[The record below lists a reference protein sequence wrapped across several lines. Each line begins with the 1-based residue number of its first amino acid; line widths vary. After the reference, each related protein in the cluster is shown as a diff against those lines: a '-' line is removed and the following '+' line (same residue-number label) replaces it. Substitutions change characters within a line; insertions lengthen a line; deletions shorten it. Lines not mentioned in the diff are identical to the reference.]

1 MMLRMARACTTLDAF
16 NAVAEPKRR
25 RVLDVL
31 AGRERPV
38 NDMVELLGWPQ
49 PMLSKHLAVLK
60 QVGLVS
66 MRQKGRQRIYRVNGD
81 EIKPI
86 HDWAKT
92 FEKFWT
98 NQLDQ
103 IQKRAEEKMKSME
116 TKPNLNNSNTKEK

>member
-103 IQKRAEEKMKSME
+103 IKKRAEEKMKSME
-116 TKPNLNNSNTKEK
+116 TKPNLNNSNTKVK